1 MTKQKHKS
9 PPQRA
14 QRKSAPAT
22 DISPL
27 TRLIR
32 RVAWFNIMT
41 QALFPVAAA
50 FTPAVLARA
59 DDTHF
64 LQSQVQSPT
73 TIYTLG
79 DGETVDS
86 VAAKFGITVAQLK
99 ALNQFRVFAHGFD
112 HLKAGDELDVP
123 ALVAKKPGD
132 NSVSAHPSLQADPE
146 AAELAGMA
154 QQTGSFL
161 QDANSEAALGMA
173 KGALTDKADEEINH
187 WLSHFGTARVQLGVD
202 DNFSLKDSSLDLLI
216 PVWERKSD
224 LVFGQGSM
232 HRTDD
237 RTQANLGLGMRHF
250 ENDYMVGLNSFLDY
264 DLSRDH
270 ARAGMGMEYWRD
282 DLKLAANLYR
292 HLTGWKA
299 SDDLD
304 GWEERPADG
313 FDVRAEGYLPSY
325 PQLGAKVV
333 YEKYY
338 GDHVGLFGD
347 SEDDLQKNP
356 QAVTV
361 GVNYTPFPLMTFSLD
376 QKQGE
381 SGENDTELAMN
392 MSYQIG
398 SPLNEQLD
406 GDAVATRRSLA
417 GSRYDLVDRN
427 NNIVLEYRKKSS
439 IGMKTVGVVS
449 GFPGDE
455 KTLGVS
461 VNAPD
466 GFDHIE
472 WQADTLYAQGGQI
485 ISKGGY
491 DYDVIIPNYNAA
503 DGASNTYT
511 IHGVAYDKKGNHSS
525 PSETQVSVAQSQVD
539 VTKSTLDPTKFALK
553 NNGTDTQVLTL
564 TLKDSTGRPVTGLEK
579 DISLIITP
587 QHVTVNHNGGTSA
600 GKLRSLK
607 QVHGNLHG
615 AHRLNALR
623 GNTGDG
629 MKASSFTETSA
640 GTYTV
645 TITAGTDLEV
655 ATFTPVVQNKS
666 LTAAVGVEGN
676 PDVPLISNLTLS
688 GTLEVGQQLKG
699 AYEYHS
705 AQGPETDKSA
715 YAWGEK
721 GTTAGAV
728 KADSAETV
736 TSSGTIPDYT
746 IVENDAGKV
755 LEASV
760 QARNND
766 DTPVTGNTLTLATD
780 SQSDNNDTDG
790 GDNGDIVDPTAGPQ
804 ISNLAMT
811 GTMEVDQKL
820 SATYDF
826 NANTGEPTD
835 KSTFAWGHKGE
846 TATAAA
852 SGESVTTSGTVPDYT
867 LLAAD
872 AGLVMEVSVQAKNAA
887 TTPVTGNTATA
898 TADDTNPVVNPTAA
912 PVLSNLKISGTL
924 EVGSKLSGT
933 YTFDANGGEP
943 TDKSTYVWGHEG
955 KTKDSVTTGKSVA
968 ATGVIPDY
976 TIVQGDT
983 GEVMEVSVQGKNN
996 ATTPKTGNVLTVATS
1011 ADSGGGDNTDG
1022 GDDGGEVID
1031 PNATPQVSNLKIAGT
1046 LDVGQT
1052 LTGTYTF
1059 DANGNEPTDKS
1070 VYAWGHQG
1078 ATAGDVTS
1086 GDTIVTSGTV
1096 PGYKLVS
1103 SDAGQVMELSVQAK
1117 DAADEHNTGNILTV
1131 ATSADSSGGDDTDGG
1146 DDGGKVIDPT
1156 AAPKIADLHIS
1167 GTLDV
1172 GSKLS
1177 GTYSFDANTGEPTD
1191 KSTFAWG
1198 VKGSTEDKVASGSS
1212 VTTSGQVPD
1221 YTIAQSD
1228 TGNVMELSVEGKN
1241 NASPAVAGNILTV
1254 ATDADSGGGDDTD
1267 GGDDG
1272 GQVIDPTAGP
1282 KLSDLKISGTLNVGE
1297 KLSGTYV
1304 FDANGGEGTDKS
1316 TYAWGHENETS
1327 SKVAAGSTITTSGD
1341 VPDYTLAQA
1350 DAGNVMELSVQG
1362 KNAATSP
1369 VTGNTLTVAT
1379 SADSSGGDDTDGGDD
1394 GGDVIDQGAAPAV
1407 SNLAMT
1413 GTLNVG
1419 EKLSATYTFDAKT
1432 GEPTD
1437 KSTFAWGHQ
1446 NETAQ
1451 AAASG
1456 DAVDTSG
1463 TVPDYTLTPDDAGQ
1477 IMEVSVQAKNNASTP
1492 VAGNIATADSTSDVI
1507 DPTAGPEVSKLVM
1520 TGTMEVDQKL
1530 SATYTFD
1537 ANSGEPTDKSTFAW
1551 GHKGETAAAAATGS
1565 TITASGTVP
1574 DYTLLATDAGSVME
1588 VSVQA
1593 KNNEAVPVTG
1603 NTATTTAQDTNPV
1616 VDPTAAPKVADLAM
1630 TGTMDVGSKL
1640 SATYTFDVNKGEPTD
1655 KSTFAWG
1662 HKGETA
1668 AAAPSGSSVTTSGT
1682 VPDYTLLA
1690 TDAGSV
1696 MEVSVQAKN
1705 NASTPK
1711 TGNTATKTADDT
1723 NPVIDPTAAPKVADL
1738 ALTGTEE
1745 VGSKLSATY
1754 TFDANKGEPTDKS
1767 TFAWGHKGETAAAAP
1782 SGSSVTATGVV
1793 PDYTLLATDA
1803 GSVMEVSVQAKNN
1816 ASTPKTGNT
1825 ATKAA
1830 DDTSPVIDP
1839 TAAPKVADLAMTGTM
1854 DVGSKLSAT
1863 YTFDANKGEPTDK
1876 STFAWGHKG
1885 ETAAAAPT
1893 GSSIAATGVVPDY
1906 TLASTDAGSV
1916 MEVSVQAK
1924 NNASTPKTGN
1934 TATKAADDTSPV
1946 IDPTAKPVITALA
1959 MTGTLEVGQSLSATY
1974 TFDANKGEP
1983 TDKSTFAWGEK
1994 DSTAAK
2000 VDTGTTVTTSGTV
2013 PPRLLVAGDT
2023 GKVMEVS
2030 VEAKNNAT
2038 TPQTGNVLTVNST
2051 PSESGNNTSGGDEGK
2066 VVNPGNSPVVSAL
2079 TITGTLEVGSPLSA
2093 TYTFDANGGEGTD
2106 KSTYVWGHEGETA
2119 AKVVTGSAVTTS
2131 GSLPDYTLLATDAGS
2146 VMEASV
2152 QAKNGAAAP
2161 VTGNTVTKTTD
2172 ASTPVIDPTA
2182 APKVA
2187 DLAMTGTMD
2196 VGSKLSATYTFD
2208 ANKGEPTD
2216 KSTFAWGHKGET
2228 ATAAATGEAV
2238 TTTEVVPDYT
2248 LLATDAGNVMEV
2260 SVVAKNNASTPK
2272 TGNTATKTADDTN
2285 PVIDPTA
2292 VPKVAD
2298 LAMTGT
2304 MDVGSKLSA
2313 TYTFDANKGEPT
2325 DKSTFAWGHKG
2336 ETAAAAPSGSSVTA
2350 TGVVPDYT
2358 LTSTDAGEVME
2369 VSVVA
2374 KNNAAVP
2381 ATGNT
2386 ETKTAD
2392 DTNPVID
2399 PTAAPKVAD
2408 LAMTGTMDV
2417 GSKLSAT
2424 YTFDANKGEPTDK
2437 STFAWGHKGET
2448 ATAATT
2454 GSAVATSGTVP
2465 DYTLASTDAG
2475 NVMEVSVVAK
2485 NNATVPVTGNTVT
2498 KTADDTNPVIDPT
2511 ATPKVADLA
2520 MTGTLEVNQTLSATY
2535 TFDANKGEPTD
2546 KSTFAWGEKGSTTAK
2561 VDTGTV
2567 VTTSGTVPDYP
2578 LTAADVGKVMEVSV
2592 EAKNNATTPATG
2604 NTMTVS
2610 STPKEAG
2617 NNTDGGDNGKVIDPA
2632 ATPEV
2637 SNLAITGTLEV
2648 GQKLSGTYTWDAKG
2662 NNSTDK
2668 STFKWG
2674 TEGTTAGSVS
2684 GGDTVTTSGQVEDF
2698 TLTETDAGNVM
2709 ELSVMAKNGATVP
2722 VTGNTVTK
2730 TTDESTPVI
2739 DPTAAPKVADL
2750 AMTGTMEVAG
2760 KLSATYTFDANKGE
2774 PTDKST
2780 FAWGH
2785 KGETADAAATG
2796 TAVTTSGTVP
2806 DYTITTTDAGEVMEV
2821 SVVAK
2826 NNATA
2831 PQTGNT
2837 ETKAADDTNPV
2848 IDPTA
2853 KPVVS
2858 DLALTGTME
2867 VDQKLS
2873 ATYTFDANKG
2883 EPTDKSTFAWGHKG
2897 ETATAAATGAVVTS
2911 TEVVPDYTLTA
2922 TDAGEVMEVSV
2933 VAKNNATVPQT
2944 GNTATKAADDTN
2956 PVIDPTAKPK
2966 VADLAMTGTLNVGD
2980 KLSAT
2985 YTFDANKGEPTDK
2998 STYLWGEK
3006 GATAGQVSAGE
3017 TVDTSGTVPD
3027 YDLTSTDVGKVMEV
3041 SVMAKNNATV
3051 PQTGNTA
3058 TVTSTPSET
3067 GNSTDGGDNGKV
3079 IDPTAA
3085 PKISDLSIS
3094 GTLEVGK
3101 ALSGTY
3107 IWSSN
3112 NGEPT
3117 DKSTFKWGAKDS
3129 TAANV
3134 ANGSVVTTSGKADD
3148 YTLVTGDVGNVMEL
3162 SVQAKNGATA
3172 PVLGNVLTVASTP
3185 GESGNSTDGGD
3196 NGQVIDPEAAPQI
3209 SNLVMTGTLEVGNKL
3224 SATYSFDAKGGEPTD
3239 KSTYAW
3245 GEKGSTTALV
3255 ANGGSVVTT
3264 GTVPDYTLVTTDAGK
3279 VMEVSVKAK
3288 NAASTPVTGNVLTVT
3303 STPAESGNSTNGG
3316 DNGKVI
3322 DPDAIPSIT
3331 GLTIT
3336 HPAGQIQFDGVD
3348 GTVLSGTYTFQAN
3361 NGEPTDKSVYTWG
3374 YKDETADKVTSST
3387 DAVTVT
3393 GKVPDYTVK
3402 EADVGKT
3409 IELSVLP
3416 ENAYEKKG
3424 TVQTKAANDIVEAD
3438 AEVIYDFHG
3447 AESSDAGGAPKVK
3460 NTETIT
3466 ADLSVVYS
3474 ADHSKPVKNYSL
3486 SFAGIGY
3493 KNRKNVDFDAS
3504 STPVLVNGS
3513 PIGGR
3518 YDIPLDSNGK
3528 ATITV
3533 TQPNGPG
3540 VKSEIPIWHYY
3551 DSSSRLS
3558 YGSMDVVFTVL
3569 TSPDVPQANMWGH
3582 MPDVVG
3588 TLHRPLLA
3596 TEASISSTNIHHV
3609 ANEDW
3614 PVFHYADA
3622 VTICSLQGLAQP
3634 FITDLRDWF
3643 TANGD
3648 LTQYGWPPQEGGSA
3662 GTWSMSAGP
3671 TGTHQDKA
3679 LGDGLEVDANDVN
3692 DWGFAICK

>member
-9 PPQRA
+9 PPQRV
-14 QRKSAPAT
+14 QCKSTPAT

-123 ALVAKKPGD
+123 AQVAKKPGD
-132 NSVSAHPSLQADPE
+132 NSVSTHPSLQADPE

-173 KGALTDKADEEINH
+173 KGALTGKADEEINH

-449 GFPGDE
+449 GYPGDE

-676 PDVPLISNLTLS
+676 PDVPLVSNLTLS

-705 AQGPETDKSA
+705 TQGPETDKSA

-728 KADSAETV
+728 KEDSAETV

-811 GTMEVDQKL
+811 GTMEVDQTL

-846 TATAAA
+846 TAAAVA

-867 LLAAD
+867 LLTTD
-872 AGLVMEVSVQAKNAA
+872 AGSVMEVSVQAKNNA
-887 TTPVTGNTATA
+887 TTPVTGNTATT

-912 PVLSNLKISGTL
+912 PVLSDLKISGTL
-924 EVGSKLSGT
+924 EVGKTLSGT
-933 YTFDANGGEP
+933 YAFDANGGEP

-955 KTKDSVTTGKSVA
+955 KTKDTVTTGKTVA

-996 ATTPKTGNVLTVATS
+996 ATTPKTGNILTLATS

-1031 PNATPQVSNLKIAGT
+1031 PNATPQISNLKIAGT

-1086 GDTIVTSGTV
+1086 GDAIVTSGTV

-1117 DAADEHNTGNILTV
+1117 DAAETNNTGNILTV
-1131 ATSADSSGGDDTDGG
+1131 ATSADSDGGDNTDGG

-1198 VKGSTEDKVASGSS
+1198 VKGSTEDKVDSGSS

-1228 TGNVMELSVEGKN
+1228 TGSVMELSVEGKN
-1241 NASPAVAGNILTV
+1241 NANPAVAGNTLTV
-1254 ATDADSGGGDDTD
+1254 ATDADSSGGDDTD

-1297 KLSGTYV
+1297 KLSGTYT

-1341 VPDYTLAQA
+1341 VPDYTLAQS

-1379 SADSSGGDDTDGGDD
+1379 SADSGGGDDTDGGDD

-1451 AAASG
+1451 AVAGG

-1492 VAGNIATADSTSDVI
+1492 VAGNIATVDSTSDVI

-1640 SATYTFDVNKGEPTD
+1640 SATYTFDANKGEPTD

-1711 TGNTATKTADDT
+1711 TGNTATKAADDT
-1723 NPVIDPTAAPKVADL
+1723 NPVVDPTAAPKVADL
-1738 ALTGTEE
+1738 TLTGTEE

-1767 TFAWGHKGETAAAAP
+1767 TFAWGHKGETA
-1782 SGSSVTATGVV
+1782 
-1793 PDYTLLATDA
+1793 
-1803 GSVMEVSVQAKNN
+1803 
-1816 ASTPKTGNT
+1816 
-1825 ATKAA
+1825 
-1830 DDTSPVIDP
+1830 
-1839 TAAPKVADLAMTGTM
+1839 TAAETGT
-1854 DVGSKLSAT
+1854 
-1863 YTFDANKGEPTDK
+1863 
-1876 STFAWGHKG
+1876 
-1885 ETAAAAPT
+1885 
-1893 GSSIAATGVVPDY
+1893 
-1906 TLASTDAGSV
+1906 
-1916 MEVSVQAK
+1916 
-1924 NNASTPKTGN
+1924 
-1934 TATKAADDTSPV
+1934 V
-1946 IDPTAKPVITALA
+1946 I
-1959 MTGTLEVGQSLSATY
+1959 
-1974 TFDANKGEP
+1974 
-1983 TDKSTFAWGEK
+1983 
-1994 DSTAAK
+1994 
-2000 VDTGTTVTTSGTV
+2000 
-2013 PPRLLVAGDT
+2013 
-2023 GKVMEVS
+2023 
-2030 VEAKNNAT
+2030 
-2038 TPQTGNVLTVNST
+2038 
-2051 PSESGNNTSGGDEGK
+2051 
-2066 VVNPGNSPVVSAL
+2066 
-2079 TITGTLEVGSPLSA
+2079 
-2093 TYTFDANGGEGTD
+2093 
-2106 KSTYVWGHEGETA
+2106 
-2119 AKVVTGSAVTTS
+2119 
-2131 GSLPDYTLLATDAGS
+2131 
-2146 VMEASV
+2146 
-2152 QAKNGAAAP
+2152 
-2161 VTGNTVTKTTD
+2161 
-2172 ASTPVIDPTA
+2172 
-2182 APKVA
+2182 
-2187 DLAMTGTMD
+2187 
-2196 VGSKLSATYTFD
+2196 
-2208 ANKGEPTD
+2208 
-2216 KSTFAWGHKGET
+2216 
-2228 ATAAATGEAV
+2228 

-2248 LLATDAGNVMEV
+2248 IA
-2260 SVVAKNNASTPK
+2260 
-2272 TGNTATKTADDTN
+2272 
-2285 PVIDPTA
+2285 
-2292 VPKVAD
+2292 
-2298 LAMTGT
+2298 
-2304 MDVGSKLSA
+2304 
-2313 TYTFDANKGEPT
+2313 
-2325 DKSTFAWGHKG
+2325 
-2336 ETAAAAPSGSSVTA
+2336 
-2350 TGVVPDYT
+2350 
-2358 LTSTDAGEVME
+2358 STDAGE
-2369 VSVVA
+2369 
-2374 KNNAAVP
+2374 
-2381 ATGNT
+2381 
-2386 ETKTAD
+2386 
-2392 DTNPVID
+2392 I
-2399 PTAAPKVAD
+2399 
-2408 LAMTGTMDV
+2408 
-2417 GSKLSAT
+2417 
-2424 YTFDANKGEPTDK
+2424 
-2437 STFAWGHKGET
+2437 
-2448 ATAATT
+2448 
-2454 GSAVATSGTVP
+2454 
-2465 DYTLASTDAG
+2465 
-2475 NVMEVSVVAK
+2475 
-2485 NNATVPVTGNTVT
+2485 
-2498 KTADDTNPVIDPT
+2498 
-2511 ATPKVADLA
+2511 
-2520 MTGTLEVNQTLSATY
+2520 
-2535 TFDANKGEPTD
+2535 
-2546 KSTFAWGEKGSTTAK
+2546 
-2561 VDTGTV
+2561 
-2567 VTTSGTVPDYP
+2567 
-2578 LTAADVGKVMEVSV
+2578 
-2592 EAKNNATTPATG
+2592 
-2604 NTMTVS
+2604 
-2610 STPKEAG
+2610 
-2617 NNTDGGDNGKVIDPA
+2617 
-2632 ATPEV
+2632 
-2637 SNLAITGTLEV
+2637 
-2648 GQKLSGTYTWDAKG
+2648 
-2662 NNSTDK
+2662 
-2668 STFKWG
+2668 
-2674 TEGTTAGSVS
+2674 
-2684 GGDTVTTSGQVEDF
+2684 
-2698 TLTETDAGNVM
+2698 
-2709 ELSVMAKNGATVP
+2709 
-2722 VTGNTVTK
+2722 
-2730 TTDESTPVI
+2730 
-2739 DPTAAPKVADL
+2739 
-2750 AMTGTMEVAG
+2750 
-2760 KLSATYTFDANKGE
+2760 
-2774 PTDKST
+2774 
-2780 FAWGH
+2780 
-2785 KGETADAAATG
+2785 
-2796 TAVTTSGTVP
+2796 
-2806 DYTITTTDAGEVMEV
+2806 
-2821 SVVAK
+2821 
-2826 NNATA
+2826 
-2831 PQTGNT
+2831 
-2837 ETKAADDTNPV
+2837 
-2848 IDPTA
+2848 
-2853 KPVVS
+2853 
-2858 DLALTGTME
+2858 
-2867 VDQKLS
+2867 
-2873 ATYTFDANKG
+2873 
-2883 EPTDKSTFAWGHKG
+2883 
-2897 ETATAAATGAVVTS
+2897 
-2911 TEVVPDYTLTA
+2911 
-2922 TDAGEVMEVSV
+2922 MEVSV

-2966 VADLAMTGTLNVGD
+2966 VSGLTMTGTLDVGD

-3027 YDLTSTDVGKVMEV
+3027 YDIASTDVGKVMEV

-3058 TVTSTPSET
+3058 TVTSTPSEQ
-3067 GNSTDGGDNGKV
+3067 GNNTDGGDNGKV

-3085 PKISDLSIS
+3085 PKISDLAIS

-3101 ALSGTY
+3101 VLSGTY
-3107 IWSSN
+3107 TWSSN

-3117 DKSTFKWGAKDS
+3117 DKSTFKWGAKGS

-3172 PVLGNVLTVASTP
+3172 PVLGNVLTVTSTP
-3185 GESGNSTDGGD
+3185 DENGNSTDGGD
-3196 NGQVIDPEAAPQI
+3196 NGQVIDPDAAPQI

-3224 SATYSFDAKGGEPTD
+3224 SATYSFDAKGGEPSD
-3239 KSTYAW
+3239 KSTFAW

-3438 AEVIYDFHG
+3438 AKVIYDFHG

-3493 KNRKNVDFDAS
+3493 KNRQNVDFDAS

-3513 PIGGR
+3513 SIGSK
-3518 YDIPLDSNGK
+3518 YDIPLDANGK
-3528 ATITV
+3528 ATLTV

-3540 VKSEIPIWHYY
+3540 VKTSLVIWHYY
-3551 DSSSRLS
+3551 GDSSRLN
-3558 YGSMDVVFTVL
+3558 YGSMDVIFTVL
-3569 TSPDVPQANMWGH
+3569 TSPDTAKANMWGH
-3582 MPDVVG
+3582 MPDTIG
-3588 TLHRPLLA
+3588 TLHRPLLIGESPSAHSA
-3596 TEASISSTNIHHV
+3596 TRGNEVFAVYEYKDVAGACQSIGRTVPSIGELN
-3609 ANEDW
+3609 DW
-3614 PVFHYADA
+3614 Y
-3622 VTICSLQGLAQP
+3622 S
-3634 FITDLRDWF
+3634 
-3643 TANGD
+3643 ANGD
-3648 LTQYGWPPQEGGSA
+3648 LTQYGWPEQKDGTEA
-3662 GTWSMSAGP
+3662 GTWSNTIDPGNAANILQKYLEGGQQESLDASS
-3671 TGTHQDKA
+3671 TDS
-3679 LGDGLEVDANDVN
+3679 LGFG
-3692 DWGFAICK
+3692 ICKI